1 MRRSTALRRVLA
13 TCLCLGLVLMAVEPD
28 TSMLFGGRGQ
38 QRSVA
43 GASGDAAGAAWAA
56 WCLIGAACCVLSLC
70 AVVVRRS
77 ALLRTLA
84 GTL

>member
-1 MRRSTALRRVLA
+1 
-13 TCLCLGLVLMAVEPD
+13 MAVEPD

-38 QRSVA
+38 GRSVAGA

-70 AVVVRRS
+70 AVAVRRS

-84 GTL
+84 GML